1 MSTAGNN
8 PNTSY
13 KIVTALT
20 GFTPTLSHDLMTIDG
35 DIVNVPTGQIV
46 SMTAQSAVSGING
59 VYTSASEGTPV
70 VGETYRM
77 DISCPVL
84 RAQSDPVNWP
94 VQVVA
99 TTTSFTD
106 LADLMVTAVTQYAAA
121 GGPTPLPGSASNSG
135 GHFRL
140 TEAPYSTYHAGGLP
154 LTMTALVAASTGA
167 ALVTAANMNAVTTAT
182 VYPVGDY
189 ESVQRIYNANSN
201 NANSSSTPS
210 QNTHWVGSNVPTST
224 STYLVCTF
232 QWYGAT
238 GNPNRNSGFKSWRV
252 YYDVAGLGTNPLAY
266 VKGTW
271 NNYLG
276 SIGLGVGDKV
286 TVTPSA
292 TSASGA
298 AIIPLGATNVS
309 VAGNASN
316 FVGLPAN
323 APIGYSV
330 DIVGDGTAY
339 KLIMGAAETIN
350 GGTAGVGSA
359 LAPASCNCT
368 IKKVSTTAWLATA
381 QLLSGAGTVTAFPAN
396 S

>member
-8 PNTSY
+8 PNTRF
-13 KIVTALT
+13 KIVTALS
-20 GFTPTLSHDLMTIDG
+20 GFTPSLSHDLMTIDG
-35 DIVNVPTGQIV
+35 DIANVPTGQIV
-46 SMTAQSAVSGING
+46 SMTAQAAVAGVNG
-59 VYTSASEGTPV
+59 VYTSTSEGTPV
-70 VGETYRM
+70 VGEVYRM
-77 DISCPVL
+77 FVTCPVL
-84 RAQSDPVNWP
+84 RAQSDPLTWP
-94 VQVVA
+94 VEVTA

-106 LADLMVTAVTQYAAA
+106 LADLLVIQINNQAA
-121 GGPTPLPGSASNSG
+121 GNINPLPGTASNSG

-140 TEAPYSTYHAGGLP
+140 TEAPYSNYHAGGLP
-154 LTMTALVAASTGA
+154 LTMSALQAASTGVN
-167 ALVTAANMNAVTTAT
+167 LVTAANMNAVTTAT

-189 ESVQRIYNANSN
+189 ESVQRIYLANSN
-201 NANSSSTPS
+201 AATSSSTPS

-224 STYLVCTF
+224 STYLTCTF
-232 QWYGAT
+232 QFYGAA
-238 GNPNRNSGFKSWRV
+238 GNPNRNTGFTSWRV

-266 VKGTW
+266 VSTTW
-271 NNYLG
+271 SNYLG
-276 SIGLGVGDKV
+276 NIGLGVGAAV

-298 AIIPLGATNVS
+298 AIIPLGATTVS

-316 FVGLPAN
+316 FVGLPAS

-330 DIVGDGTAY
+330 DIVGNGTAY

-381 QLLSGAGTVTAFPAN
+381 QLISGAGTVTAFPAN